1 MKKKLFNILPLCL
14 IVVLLSTLVSCEKEL
29 VLNLPASP
37 SQLVVEGEIENGQLP
52 QVLLTNSLGFF
63 DKINLSN
70 IKFEKGATITVT
82 DLNTNY
88 SVNLIQFGFPIPN
101 ATDSIYFYTLP
112 PLSIFDSIKGQIGHR
127 YKLQILNKGILHE
140 AITSIPNQQLPDS
153 MWAEKI
159 PNDSGSNIRVKYQ
172 DPDTLGNYTKY
183 KTQVLRQFKNVNLS
197 EDYLTSFS
205 STFNDALTNG
215 QTLPF
220 TINLGYNKNINF
232 NDTSQR
238 KYFEMQT
245 KVYKGD
251 TVNIKFMGIDYATYQ
266 FWETLEY
273 SKNSTGNPFASPT
286 KVQGNVSNAIG
297 IWGGYGSKL
306 MSIILPK

>member
-29 VLNLPASP
+29 VLNLPASA

-140 AITSIPNQQLPDS
+140 AITSIPNQQ
-153 MWAEKI
+153 
-159 PNDSGSNIRVKYQ
+159 
-172 DPDTLGNYTKY
+172 
-183 KTQVLRQFKNVNLS
+183 
-197 EDYLTSFS
+197 
-205 STFNDALTNG
+205 
-215 QTLPF
+215 
-220 TINLGYNKNINF
+220 
-232 NDTSQR
+232 
-238 KYFEMQT
+238 
-245 KVYKGD
+245 
-251 TVNIKFMGIDYATYQ
+251 
-266 FWETLEY
+266 
-273 SKNSTGNPFASPT
+273 
-286 KVQGNVSNAIG
+286 
-297 IWGGYGSKL
+297 
-306 MSIILPK
+306 